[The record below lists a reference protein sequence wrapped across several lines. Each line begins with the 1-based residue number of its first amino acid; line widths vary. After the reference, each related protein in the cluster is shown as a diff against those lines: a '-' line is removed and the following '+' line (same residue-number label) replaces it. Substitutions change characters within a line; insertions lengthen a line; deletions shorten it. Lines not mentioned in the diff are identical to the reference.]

1 LEQSNNL
8 LYTFVRD
15 FLKQHNFTKVT
26 WINVH
31 TGLGPFGVD
40 TMLTMQHKDNA
51 TRIQE
56 IAKIFNESQIPSI
69 SGGDDVE
76 KGYELMVGSTEQ
88 FVATLFDDTKSDN
101 WLLSQ
106 EFGTLHNVFVG
117 RALILE
123 NFIHHYGDSEQK
135 ANNQLLRDAFYPQ
148 SPKWRR
154 SVLTRGLRVLEQAMA
169 RE

>member
-1 LEQSNNL
+1 
-8 LYTFVRD
+8 
-15 FLKQHNFTKVT
+15 
-26 WINVH
+26 
-31 TGLGPFGVD
+31 
-40 TMLTMQHKDNA
+40 MLTMQQNNNA
-51 TRIQE
+51 TRIHE

-76 KGYELMVGSTEQ
+76 QGYELMVGSTEQ
-88 FVATLFDDTKSDN
+88 FVAALFDDTKIDI

-148 SPKWRR
+148 SPKWRS